1 MAQVSFISATK
12 LAKLLKNTNARGDTY
27 VRVLTK
33 NQLALGVDPL
43 NPTHVIDFSEE
54 ATRSISSEDTAQEPR
69 RPPERRKRVS
79 RRTGKY
85 LLEIKGDEKECGSL
99 KELLSEGLKALERH
113 QPGTLAKLTTIRPR
127 SKRIVA
133 RDPALLFKQPKLAD
147 KYAEKLINGWWFG
160 TNNSA
165 DETVTWLRRGC
176 DLAGLEWDRE
186 VVVALK

>member
-1 MAQVSFISATK
+1 MAQLSFISATK
-12 LAKLLKNTNARGDTY
+12 LAKLLKNTSAREDTY

-43 NPTHVIDFSEE
+43 NPTHVIDFSAE
-54 ATRSISSEDTAQEPR
+54 AIRSISSDDIVQEPQ
-69 RPPERRKRVS
+69 RPPARRKRVS
-79 RRTGKY
+79 RQTGKY

-133 RDPALLFKQPKLAD
+133 RDPALLFKQPELAD

-176 DLAGLEWDRE
+176 ELAGLEWDRE
-186 VVVALK
+186 VLVVLK